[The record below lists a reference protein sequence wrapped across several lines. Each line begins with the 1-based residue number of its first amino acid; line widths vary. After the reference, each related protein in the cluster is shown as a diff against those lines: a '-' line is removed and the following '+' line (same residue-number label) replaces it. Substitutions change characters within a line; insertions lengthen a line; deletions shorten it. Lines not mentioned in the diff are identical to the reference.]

1 MRSFRGR
8 HFSKKNPKILKKIE
22 NLEKSENLEKT
33 ENLEKIR
40 KILKKFKNVKKPPA
54 RSKITRAFA
63 DVIKNCMRQMSKGK
77 FPKKIDAGWGLIL

>member
-8 HFSKKNPKILKKIE
+8 HFSKKIRKILKNPKILKKI
-22 NLEKSENLEKT
+22 

-63 DVIKNCMRQMSKGK
+63 DVIKKLYAANE
-77 FPKKIDAGWGLIL
+77 